1 MPMNQSFEQILIRRC
16 GITETVWQ
24 EAEKLADT
32 RNVSVCDILI
42 QKKLVSELQFLE
54 CAGECYDIPVWPD
67 LPISQDTLFG
77 GEALSRRIPIQFLK
91 NHVLV
96 PLKFRAEAA
105 LKTLDAEGSDYQVV
119 IAVHDPSVF
128 QPVDD
133 LIKLLGIREFKLVLS
148 QRAVIL
154 SAITLSY
161 DRNLDSDE
169 DLVQTLEDDSAMQIQ
184 DLEVTAD
191 LLDDTSEAPIIRLV
205 NQIITRSIRAR
216 ASDIHIEPYQDSLKI
231 RYRVDG
237 ILYDLLTP
245 PKWMQPA
252 LISRIKVM
260 SRLDIAEKRLPQDGR
275 MNIRIGSQEIDI
287 RISTIPTAFGER
299 VVLRLLNKSGSLLT
313 LTELGI
319 SPPQRELLEKVTAF
333 PNGIFLVTGPTGS
346 GKTTTLYAILSA
358 INKPAINIITI
369 EDPVE
374 YQLKGISQIQVN
386 PKIDLTF
393 ARGLRSI
400 VRQDPDVILVGEIRD
415 KETAD
420 IAVQS
425 ALTGHL
431 VFSTLHTNDA
441 ASAITR
447 LVDIGVEPFLISSS
461 VIAVAAQRLIRVLCE
476 HCKEPYIPTETVLNS
491 MGLTLDLLQ
500 GSVYQAKGCPACFH
514 TGYRGRTSIFE
525 MMVMDSGLKNLILKT
540 YDSSRI
546 KQEALRK
553 HMVTLG
559 EDGVE
564 KVLKGITTFEEVLR
578 VTQSI
583 A

>member
-1 MPMNQSFEQILIRRC
+1 MNRSLERILIRRC
-16 GITETVWQ
+16 GITEAARE
-24 EAEKLADT
+24 EAEKIAGT
-32 RNVSVCDILI
+32 RGVSVCDILV

-54 CAGECYDIPVWPD
+54 CAGECYDIPVWAD

-77 GEALSRRIPIQFLK
+77 GDALSRRIPIQFLK

-96 PLKFRAEAA
+96 PLRIRAESG
-105 LKTLDAEGSDYQVV
+105 LKTPDPEGSDHQVV

-128 QPVDD
+128 QPIDD

-148 QRAVIL
+148 PRTVIL

-169 DLVQTLEDDSAMQIQ
+169 DLVQTLEDDSASQIQ
-184 DLEVTAD
+184 DLEVTED

-275 MNIRIGSQEIDI
+275 LNIRIGNQEIDI
-287 RISTIPTAFGER
+287 RVSTIPTAFGER

-313 LTELGI
+313 LAELGI
-319 SPPQRELLEKVTAF
+319 SPPQRELLERVTAF
-333 PNGIFLVTGPTGS
+333 PNGIFLITGPTGS

-476 HCKEPYIPTETVLNS
+476 HCKEPYLPTETVLNS
-491 MGLTLDLLQ
+491 MGLTVDQLA
-500 GSVYQAKGCPACFH
+500 GPVYQAKGCPACFH

-525 MMVMDSGLKNLILKT
+525 MMVMDGGMKSLILKT

-546 KQEALRK
+546 KQEALGK
-553 HMVTLG
+553 HMITLA

-564 KVLKGITTFEEVLR
+564 KVLGGITTFEEVLR

>member
-1 MPMNQSFEQILIRRC
+1 MIRPLEQMMIDRF
-16 GITETVWQ
+16 GMTEAAWE
-24 EAEKLADT
+24 EAEKLAEA
-32 RNVSVCDILI
+32 RGVGICDILV
-42 QKKLVSELQFLE
+42 QKKQVTELQFLE
-54 CAGECYDIPVWPD
+54 CAGACYDIPVWPD
-67 LPISQDTLFG
+67 IPMTTDTLFG
-77 GEALSRRIPIQFLK
+77 GEELSRKIPIQFLK

-96 PLKFRAEAA
+96 PLKYRDETV
-105 LKTLDAEGSDYQVV
+105 KTPETDDADPQVV
-119 IAVHDPSVF
+119 IAIHDPSSF
-128 QPVDD
+128 QPIDD
-133 LIKLLGIREFKLVLS
+133 LIKRLSIRWFKLVLAP
-148 QRAVIL
+148 RAVIL
-154 SAITLSY
+154 SAVTLSY
-161 DRNLDSDE
+161 DRNLDSHE
-169 DLVQTLEDDSAMQIQ
+169 DLVETIEDDFSVQGQ

-191 LLDDTSEAPIIRLV
+191 LLDDSSEAPIIRLV

-237 ILYDLLTP
+237 MLYDLFTP

-275 MNIRIGSQEIDI
+275 LNIRLGSQEVDI
-287 RISTIPTAFGER
+287 RVSTIPTAFGER

-319 SPPQRELLEKVTAF
+319 SPQQRQILEKVTTFA
-333 PNGIFLVTGPTGS
+333 NGIFLVTGPTGS

-358 INKPAINIITI
+358 INKPSINIITI

-393 ARGLRSI
+393 AKGLRSI

-441 ASAITR
+441 AGAITR

-461 VIAVAAQRLIRVLCE
+461 VIAVAAQRLIRVLCDQ
-476 HCKEPYIPTETVLNS
+476 CKTPYVPTETVLNS
-491 MGLTLDLLQ
+491 MGVTRDSLD
-500 GSVYQAKGCPACFH
+500 GPVYQATGCPACFH
-514 TGYRGRTSIFE
+514 TGYRGRTCIFE
-525 MMVMDSGLKNLILKT
+525 IMVMDSGLKNLILKS
-540 YDSSRI
+540 YDSGRI

-553 HMVTLG
+553 RMVTLA
-559 EDGVE
+559 EDGVS
-564 KVLKGITTFEEVLR
+564 KVLGGITTFEEVLR

>member
-1 MPMNQSFEQILIRRC
+1 MPINQSIEQILIRRC
-16 GITETVWQ
+16 GIPEDVWQ
-24 EAEKLADT
+24 EAENLAET
-32 RNVSVCDILI
+32 RGVSICDILV
-42 QKKLVSELQFLE
+42 QKRLVSELQYLE
-54 CAGECYDIPVWPD
+54 CAGECYDIPVWSD

-96 PLKFRAEAA
+96 PLKFRAEAV
-105 LKTLDAEGSDYQVV
+105 LKTLDAEGSDHQVV

-148 QRAVIL
+148 PRAVIL
-154 SAITLSY
+154 SAIILSY

-169 DLVQTLEDDSAMQIQ
+169 DLVQTLEDDSSGQIQ

-275 MNIRIGSQEIDI
+275 LTIRIGSQEIDI
-287 RISTIPTAFGER
+287 RVSTIPTAFGER
-299 VVLRLLNKSGSLLT
+299 LVLRLLNKSGSLLT

-333 PNGIFLVTGPTGS
+333 PNGIFLITGPTGS

-476 HCKEPYIPTETVLNS
+476 RCKESYIPTETVLNS

-500 GSVYQAKGCPACFH
+500 GPVYQAKGCPACFH

-564 KVLKGITTFEEVLR
+564 KVLNGITTFEEVLR